1 VNTTGYIT
9 EKPGMPIYQQFFEM
23 TKIFCTFSCMEDV
36 LNKQQKLRKEIGD
49 ELYTQFLL
57 SLSED
62 EIKPILEKKKK
73 EYAVDEDSINQI
85 FFE

>member
-1 VNTTGYIT
+1 
-9 EKPGMPIYQQFFEM
+9 
-23 TKIFCTFSCMEDV
+23 MEDV